1 MLTNKLLMTAT
12 LILATIA
19 PLKAV
24 QASDLSRML
33 HGDNGRSQ
41 RDSYDSYDQ
50 DWQTR
55 HQSWQMRQARRDCY
69 RYGDCDRFY
78 GMQDRYYGDD
88 NGWRYRHHHNRR
100 GGIVLQF
107 GG

>member
-1 MLTNKLLMTAT
+1 MIANKLLMTAS
-12 LILATIA
+12 LILATIL

-33 HGDNGRSQ
+33 HGDNGSWQ
-41 RDSYDSYDQ
+41 RDSGDSYDE
-50 DWQTR
+50 DWQAR
-55 HQSWQMRQARRDCY
+55 HQYWQMRQARRDCY

-78 GMQDRYYGDD
+78 RMRDRRYGDD
-88 NGWRYRHHHNRR
+88 NGWGYRHHDNRR

>member
-1 MLTNKLLMTAT
+1 MLTNKLLMAAS
-12 LILATIA
+12 LILATIV
-19 PLKAV
+19 PPKAV

-33 HGDNGRSQ
+33 HGDNGSWQ
-41 RDSYDSYDQ
+41 RDSNDSYDE
-50 DWQTR
+50 DWQAR
-55 HQSWQMRQARRDCY
+55 HQYWQMRQARRDCY

-88 NGWRYRHHHNRR
+88 SAWRDRHHQNRR

>member
-1 MLTNKLLMTAT
+1 MTAS
-12 LILATIA
+12 LILATTVL

-33 HGDNGRSQ
+33 HGDSGNGWQ
-41 RDSYDSYDQ
+41 RDSYGQNYDE
-50 DWQTR
+50 DWQGR
-55 HQSWQMRQARRDCY
+55 HQYWQMRQARRDCY

-78 GMQDRYYGDD
+78 GMQDRYYSGD
-88 NGWRYRHHHNRR
+88 NGWRYRHHHRR
-100 GGIVLQF
+100 NGIVLQF

>member
-1 MLTNKLLMTAT
+1 MLTKLLMTT
-12 LILATIA
+12 TVILATIA

-33 HGDNGRSQ
+33 HGDHRSWQ
-41 RDSYDSYDQ
+41 TDSYDTYDENRQ
-50 DWQTR
+50 AR
-55 HQSWQMRQARRDCY
+55 HQYWQMRQARRDCY
-69 RYGDCDRFY
+69 RYGDCEQFY

-88 NGWRYRHHHNRR
+88 NSWRHRHHHNRR